1 MSDFNPSP
9 HDRVTIGGLLYRVM
23 PHPAVPTFAF
33 GQEGRK
39 AFVYQLSGGS
49 DGGNYAL
56 KVFKV
61 AFRLPELVDICD
73 QLARFARWPG
83 LEVCHRQCLNQDQ
96 HIDVLA
102 QYPDMEYA
110 VLMPWIGGST
120 WYDMVIG
127 MTPLSRIEAATF
139 SNATAQVLAA
149 IEEAGLAH
157 CDISAAN
164 VIINPTT
171 GRAHLIDIEDLYA
184 PDFNPPGALPAGT
197 DGYDH
202 KTASKGQWSAD
213 ADRFAGAVIMS
224 EMLAWHDSRIR
235 KEADEEHYFG
245 AGEMQED
252 CPRYRLMIA
261 VLADLDPRLPELFE
275 QVWFSSTLADC
286 PPLKAWQEVISEVY
300 HRERVAG
307 VVSDWKPL
315 VIPGGGL
322 PDAAPQPMPEVMP
335 ISAPPQKPA
344 PVEAVEDEPEP
355 SIAKP
360 DMIETTEPEPAR
372 PAPATPIIQP
382 VIRDT
387 TPPSSPAV
395 QPIQVQPP
403 YQSGGPVVE
412 WRQLAVPQPSAQNG
426 SAFKPISLP
435 PAEPET
441 PPDPIVVEEEEVP
454 PLVESMPIAVEPQAE
469 EVAFDGLGI
478 EEPVEEEM
486 PFDAIYDEPF
496 SEEEEEAVPIDDEL
510 PIDEELPVVD
520 ETFEVEPYPDELMPV
535 IESGLPQPV
544 LDLHLI
550 DEKNRPHLV
559 WTPIEEATGYTLE
572 EDDNPDFDS
581 PKSYQVKGSST
592 EWTPPRLLW
601 RRSGRLYYRVR
612 AEAEDDIGPWSDTV
626 AIRLGR

>member
-1 MSDFNPSP
+1 MADFNPSP

-83 LEVCHRQCLNQDQ
+83 LEVCHRQCLNKDQ
-96 HIDVLA
+96 HPDVLA
-102 QYPDMEYA
+102 QYPDMEFA

-127 MTPLSRIEAATF
+127 MTPLSRIEATTF
-139 SNATAQVLAA
+139 ANATAQVLAA

-164 VIINPTT
+164 IIINPTT

-197 DGYDH
+197 DGYNH
-202 KTASKGQWSAD
+202 RTAAKGQWSAD

-224 EMLAWHDSRIR
+224 EMLAWYDPRIR

-261 VLADLDPRLPELFE
+261 VLGDLDPRLPDLFE
-275 QVWFSSTLADC
+275 RAWFSPTLADC
-286 PPLKAWQEVISEVY
+286 PAMKEWQEVISEVY

-335 ISAPPQKPA
+335 ISPPPAP
-344 PVEAVEDEPEP
+344 PVEATEDEPEP
-355 SIAKP
+355 AP
-360 DMIETTEPEPAR
+360 AAPVEVEPAEPQPAR

-382 VIRDT
+382 AVRDT
-387 TPPSSPAV
+387 TPVTPTA

-403 YQSGGPVVE
+403 QQSGGPVVE
-412 WRQLAVPQPSAQNG
+412 WRQLAVPQPTEQNG
-426 SAFKPISLP
+426 TAFKPISLP

-441 PPDPIVVEEEEVP
+441 PPGPIVVEGEAP
-454 PLVESMPIAVEPQAE
+454 PPVESTPIDVEPQAE
-469 EVAFDGLGI
+469 EIAFEGLDI
-478 EEPVEEEM
+478 EEPVEEEI
-486 PFDAIYDEPF
+486 PFDAIQDEPF
-496 SEEEEEAVPIDDEL
+496 SEEEEAVL
-510 PIDEELPVVD
+510 IDEELPIVD
-520 ETFEVEPYPDELMPV
+520 ESFEVEPYPDELMPV
-535 IESGLPQPV
+535 LESGLPQPV

-581 PKSYQVKGSST
+581 PKVYQVKGSST
-592 EWTPPRLLW
+592 DWTPPRLLW

-612 AEAEDDIGPWSDTV
+612 AEADDEIGPWSDTV

>member
-1 MSDFNPSP
+1 MADFNPSP
-9 HDRVTIGGLLYRVM
+9 HDRVTIGGLTYRVM
-23 PHPAVPTFAF
+23 PHPAVPSFAF

-73 QLARFARWPG
+73 QLARFAQWPG
-83 LEVCHRQCLNQDQ
+83 LEVCHRECLNENQ
-96 HIDVLA
+96 HADVLGK
-102 QYPDMEYA
+102 YPDMEYA

-120 WYDMVIG
+120 WYDIVIG
-127 MTPLSRIEAATF
+127 VMPFNRIEAATF
-139 SNATAQVLAA
+139 ANATAQVLAA

-164 VIINPTT
+164 VIINKITE
-171 GRAHLIDIEDLYA
+171 RAHLIDIEDLYA
-184 PDFNPPGALPAGT
+184 PSFNPPGALPAGT
-197 DGYDH
+197 DGYNH

-245 AGEMQED
+245 SGEIQED
-252 CPRYRLMIA
+252 CPRYQLMLK
-261 VLADLDPRLPELFE
+261 VLGGLDARLPGLFE
-275 QVWFSSTLADC
+275 QAWFSPTLADC
-286 PPLKAWQEVISEVY
+286 PPLKVWQEVIGEVC
-300 HRERVAG
+300 HRERVAP

-322 PDAAPQPMPEVMP
+322 PDAAPQPMPEKMP
-335 ISAPPQKPA
+335 VSVPPSP
-344 PVEAVEDEPEP
+344 PVEEERELSIAAPEPGAQPEP
-355 SIAKP
+355 S
-360 DMIETTEPEPAR
+360 R

-382 VIRDT
+382 AIRDT
-387 TPPSSPAV
+387 TPVTPSP
-395 QPIQVQPP
+395 QPIKVQPP
-403 YQSGGPVVE
+403 HQSGGPVVE
-412 WRQLAVPQPSAQNG
+412 WRQLTIPQPAARNG
-426 SAFKPISLP
+426 TAFKPIWQP

-441 PPDPIVVEEEEVP
+441 QPVPIIVEEE
-454 PLVESMPIAVEPQAE
+454 LQSTVESTPITVEPKAE
-469 EVAFDGLGI
+469 EVAFDGLEIEGMI
-478 EEPVEEEM
+478 EEELAREA
-486 PFDAIYDEPF
+486 AIENEPPYEDEDIAP
-496 SEEEEEAVPIDDEL
+496 L
-510 PIDEELPVVD
+510 VD
-520 ETFEVEPYPDELMPV
+520 ETFEAEPYPDEFMPV
-535 IESGLPQPV
+535 PESRLPQPV

-572 EDDNPDFDS
+572 EDDNPDFDN
-581 PKSYQVKGSST
+581 PKVYQVRGSSA

-612 AEAEDDIGPWSDTV
+612 AEAGDEIGPWSDTV